1 MVFSQQFLQT
11 ICYFKRVDSYIVGIL
26 VDFLITVVIITSP
39 ASLIL
44 QERLR
49 RRDSITSDITSLVIV
64 NHMDC
69 TVNMVF
75 NMYEQPLLPEIP
87 ELMLSKIFK
96 PWMMPYDP
104 RYSNGNMLLR
114 KITCLGHFLFRIYC
128 VGFEIYAC
136 RVSLAIIL

>member
-11 ICYFKRVDSYIVGIL
+11 ICYFKRVDSYIVGII

-64 NHMDC
+64 NHTDC

-75 NMYEQPLLPEIP
+75 NMYEQLLFPEIP
-87 ELMLSKIFK
+87 E
-96 PWMMPYDP
+96 PYVIKD
-104 RYSNGNMLLR
+104 
-114 KITCLGHFLFRIYC
+114 FQA
-128 VGFEIYAC
+128 VDD
-136 RVSLAIIL
+136 AI

>member
-1 MVFSQQFLQT
+1 M
-11 ICYFKRVDSYIVGIL
+11 
-26 VDFLITVVIITSP
+26 DFLITVVIITSP

-64 NHMDC
+64 NHTDC

-87 ELMLSKIFK
+87 ELYVIKDFQAV
-96 PWMMPYDP
+96 DD
-104 RYSNGNMLLR
+104 
-114 KITCLGHFLFRIYC
+114 
-128 VGFEIYAC
+128 
-136 RVSLAIIL
+136 AI